1 MIRRAA
7 SCMLTRV
14 LLSFVLLLS
23 QQMAMS
29 HALSHWTSQL
39 GGPVAQKS
47 ANDSELSSAFAQD
60 RSCAQC
66 LGLAQLAAPLATTPR
81 QFVPPAM
88 VDVLAFDSTKQ
99 APHLRQARPFDSRAP
114 PVLG

>member
-1 MIRRAA
+1 MIRR
-7 SCMLTRV
+7 SVLHV
-14 LLSFVLLLS
+14 LLSLVLLLS

-39 GGPVAQKS
+39 GGPVAKQ
-47 ANDSELSSAFAQD
+47 AVGDPELSSAFAQD

-66 LGLAQLAAPLATTPR
+66 LGLAQLAAPLANTPH
-81 QFVPPAM
+81 QFVLPELAEVPA
-88 VDVLAFDSTKQ
+88 LEAASRGWRL
-99 APHLRQARPFDSRAP
+99 PQARLFDSRAP

>member
-1 MIRRAA
+1 MIRR
-7 SCMLTRV
+7 SVFRV
-14 LLSFVLLLS
+14 LLSLVLLLS

-39 GGPVAQKS
+39 GGPAAQKL
-47 ANDSELSSAFAQD
+47 AGDSELSSAFAQD

-66 LGLAQLAAPLATTPR
+66 LGLAQLAAPLANSPR
-81 QFVPPAM
+81 QFVLPEM
-88 VDVLAFDSTKQ
+88 GDVLALDVAGHVWRLHTTR
-99 APHLRQARPFDSRAP
+99 AYDSRAP

>member
-1 MIRRAA
+1 MIRR
-7 SCMLTRV
+7 SMFRV
-14 LLSFVLLLS
+14 LLSLVLLLS

-39 GGPVAQKS
+39 GGPVAQKT
-47 ANDSELSSAFAQD
+47 ADDSELTSAFAQD

-66 LGLAQLAAPLATTPR
+66 LGLAQLAAPFANTPR
-81 QFVPPAM
+81 QFVAPDM
-88 VDVLAFDSTKQ
+88 VDVLAMDFAAQ
-99 APHLRQARPFDSRAP
+99 AGFFRQARLFDSRAP